1 MHFGAHII
9 YIVGI
14 HSGCSLTTFYVCYAL
29 LSLTVENKQAGTSL
43 VQNVQDFIACTYL
56 VPENLAGYTRAFH

>member
-1 MHFGAHII
+1 MLFDNI
-9 YIVGI
+9 
-14 HSGCSLTTFYVCYAL
+14 LLCYAL

-56 VPENLAGYTRAFH
+56 VPENLAGYTRAFHWIANTE